1 MQRTERLLAITLLLQ
16 ARGKMTARHLAEL
29 LGVSIRTIY
38 RDIDALSMAH
48 VAISMDYGPGGGYY
62 LLNDH
67 HIEAASFTREE
78 AISLVLGGM
87 LVGNYSLFAD
97 DDALHRA
104 LLKLE
109 ATLPEEYRDALH
121 AAQERILFDTKAWYS
136 QPQASA
142 YLEIIR
148 AALWQ
153 NQQLEILYPSQDGST
168 SIWRHIDPYGIVY
181 KGLSRKQMR
190 VGIWYLIALCH
201 CCQHVHPYRIGYI
214 QEVKVLDTTAS
225 PRSDFNLQSY
235 WRTARQSLEQT
246 PSLPLTL
253 HVQASARHRL
263 RDEGTLLKEE
273 PDGSIIV
280 CLLMESIDAAT
291 SYALSLGPRV
301 RVLSPA
307 KVQKAIA
314 ETARQI
320 AAQYEIGEE

>member
-29 LGVSIRTIY
+29 LGVSMRTIY

-48 VAISMDYGPGGGYY
+48 VPVSMDYGPGGGYY
-62 LLNDH
+62 LLSDY
-67 HIEAASFTREE
+67 HIEATAFTREE

-109 ATLPEEYRDALH
+109 ATLPEEYRADVS
-121 AAQERILFDTKAWYS
+121 AAQERILFDTKAWCS
-136 QPQASA
+136 LPQTPA
-142 YLEIIR
+142 YLDIIR
-148 AALWQ
+148 AALWKAQ
-153 NQQLEILYPSQDGST
+153 PLELLYPRRDGLGVS
-168 SIWRHIDPYGIVY
+168 WRRIDPYGLVY
-181 KGLSRKQMR
+181 KGLSRRQMR
-190 VGIWYLIALCH
+190 VGVWYLIAYCH
-201 CCQHVHPYRIGYI
+201 CCQHMHPYRVGYI
-214 QEVKVLDTTAS
+214 QDVKVLDGTVP
-225 PRSDFNLQSY
+225 PRPDFDLQSY
-235 WRTARQSLEQT
+235 WRAARQHLEQSQ
-246 PSLPLTL
+246 SLPLTL
-253 HVQASARHRL
+253 HVQAAARHHL
-263 RDEGTLLKEE
+263 REDGTILQEK

-280 CLLMESIDAAT
+280 CLYMESIEAAT
-291 SYALSLGPRV
+291 SHVLSLGPHV

-307 KVQKAIA
+307 KVQKAIV